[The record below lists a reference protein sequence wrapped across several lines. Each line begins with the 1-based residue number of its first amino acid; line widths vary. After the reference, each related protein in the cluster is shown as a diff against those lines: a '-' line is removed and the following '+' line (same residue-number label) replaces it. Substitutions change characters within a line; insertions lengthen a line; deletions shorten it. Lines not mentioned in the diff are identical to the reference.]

1 MGFHITRKE
10 PLADGLR
17 RIAREQLSIVLRDFE
32 DESVAD
38 NDKVHGLRARCKK
51 MRALLR
57 MPGPVM
63 GAEFR
68 REDRRFRDAGKR
80 LCELRDAY
88 VQEQTLASLKEDFG
102 LEVNKVASD
111 FELDA
116 PAVNESLAEIR
127 AALDAIEHWNLRT
140 TGFYDI
146 LPGIGRTY
154 AKGFDAWQQAVDDP
168 TDEHFHRLRKWAKYL
183 WYQTR
188 ILERINRKTMHQQ
201 RVRLQV
207 LGEVLGHAHD
217 LAVLEDAMALRG
229 DAEKPIV
236 ERAHKQKKQQYVEA
250 LKVSDEVF
258 HSSPDRQVANMARWW
273 ATWRGE

>member
-1 MGFHITRKE
+1 M
-10 PLADGLR
+10 
-17 RIAREQLSIVLRDFE
+17 
-32 DESVAD
+32 
-38 NDKVHGLRARCKK
+38 
-51 MRALLR
+51 
-57 MPGPVM
+57 
-63 GAEFR
+63 
-68 REDRRFRDAGKR
+68 
-80 LCELRDAY
+80 
-88 VQEQTLASLKEDFG
+88 
-102 LEVNKVASD
+102 
-111 FELDA
+111 
-116 PAVNESLAEIR
+116 
-127 AALDAIEHWNLRT
+127 
-140 TGFYDI
+140 
-146 LPGIGRTY
+146 PGIGRTY
-154 AKGFDAWQQAVDDP
+154 AKGFDAWQKAVDDP